1 MSLKIDKISKSF
13 FQGTTRITALDQV
26 SFGVETGDSLAI
38 IGPSGS
44 GKTTLLTLMA
54 GLESPSSGHILF
66 DKTDIT
72 LLSERERTEFRAKNI
87 GIVFQQF
94 HLMPHLTALE
104 NVSLPLEITGAEN
117 IKDRATEAL
126 VRVGLEARVNHLPKQ
141 LSGGESQRV
150 AMARAMVHRPPFIF
164 ADEPSGNLDT
174 ENGEKVMK
182 LLFDLIG
189 KEKSTLV
196 LITHDLNLAS
206 RCHRQIHLH
215 GGRQQ

>member
-1 MSLKIDKISKSF
+1 MSLKIDQLSKSF

-26 SFGVETGDSLAI
+26 SFTVEKGDSFAI

-54 GLESPSSGHILF
+54 GLESPTSGHIFF

-72 LLSERERTEFRAKNI
+72 LLSEKERTEFRAKNI

-117 IKDRATEAL
+117 IQDRATEAL
-126 VRVGLEARVNHLPKQ
+126 VRVGLEHRVNHLPKQ

-215 GGRQQ
+215 GGRLQ

>member
-1 MSLKIDKISKSF
+1 MSLKIDQLSMSF
-13 FQGTTRITALDQV
+13 SQGATQIAALDKV
-26 SFGVETGDSLAI
+26 SFKVETGESLAI

-54 GLESPSSGHILF
+54 GLESPSGGHILF
-66 DKTDIT
+66 GNTDIT
-72 LLSERERTEFRAKNI
+72 KMNENERTEFRAKNI

-94 HLMPHLTALE
+94 HLMPYLTALE
-104 NVSLPLEITGAEN
+104 NVSLPLEINGSADVREQ
-117 IKDRATEAL
+117 ALEAL
-126 VRVGLEARVNHLPKQ
+126 KKVGLEKRVNHLPKQ

-150 AMARAMVHRPPFIF
+150 AMARAMVHRPPYIF

-174 ENGEKVMK
+174 ENGEKVMN
-182 LLFDLIG
+182 LLFELIG

-196 LITHDLNLAS
+196 LITHDLNLAK

-215 GGRQQ
+215 GGRLQ